1 MPEACRPA
9 APPSTAHTRG
19 DAPSDLRGAIGGLLV
34 DDALPAGDEPGAMAV
49 GGPLLMVGSAGAW
62 AAGLILTKVALDET
76 GAAPNLVLVVQLS
89 ASVGVLGVIGLV
101 AGAPTGGAWRRGWVG
116 LLEPGV
122 AYQLALAGLAATSA
136 ANASVLGS
144 IEPAVVPLIAWVLLR
159 ERPHRRT
166 VVVAAATAGAVL
178 VSFAGDG
185 GGGSPIGDGLVVAS
199 VVVAALY
206 VVVASRYVASVPPLP
221 AAFTQQAWALGFVV
235 AGGVAVSGSALWP
248 DLTTRGLV
256 LVALSG
262 VVGYALPFW
271 PYLAALRR
279 LPVARAAAYLTL
291 IPVCGLAGSVGFLR
305 DQITWLDLVGAGL
318 VVGPLLSDAVVGRAA
333 RIAVPR
339 PSGGTAA
346 GPRGAPESAPPP
358 RAGTGAPAGARGVRL
373 SPTGSSG
380 WTTAAASRSAR
391 ADHPLRSAGST
402 PSMTIS
408 TRRLRALAA
417 GSSEPSGRTSAATG
431 CVSPTPR
438 AVMRSRSTPPATRW
452 STTASAR
459 RWERFR
465 LYPAVPL
472 PSVCPVTRTG
482 ASAK

>member
-178 VSFAGDG
+178 VSFAG
-185 GGGSPIGDGLVVAS
+185 
-199 VVVAALY
+199 
-206 VVVASRYVASVPPLP
+206 
-221 AAFTQQAWALGFVV
+221 
-235 AGGVAVSGSALWP
+235 
-248 DLTTRGLV
+248 
-256 LVALSG
+256 
-262 VVGYALPFW
+262 
-271 PYLAALRR
+271 
-279 LPVARAAAYLTL
+279 
-291 IPVCGLAGSVGFLR
+291 
-305 DQITWLDLVGAGL
+305 
-318 VVGPLLSDAVVGRAA
+318 
-333 RIAVPR
+333 
-339 PSGGTAA
+339 
-346 GPRGAPESAPPP
+346 
-358 RAGTGAPAGARGVRL
+358 
-373 SPTGSSG
+373 
-380 WTTAAASRSAR
+380 
-391 ADHPLRSAGST
+391 
-402 PSMTIS
+402 
-408 TRRLRALAA
+408 
-417 GSSEPSGRTSAATG
+417 
-431 CVSPTPR
+431 
-438 AVMRSRSTPPATRW
+438 
-452 STTASAR
+452 
-459 RWERFR
+459 
-465 LYPAVPL
+465 
-472 PSVCPVTRTG
+472 
-482 ASAK
+482 